1 MHHDLCDFQVQF
13 SLELSSAIGGFLF
26 AILTILKLLGL
37 TQRILKEA
45 VVAEQLGRLGKMH
58 QNCKSLPLL
67 LYNKTYAA
75 VPSILSVLVSLPYIY
90 LFTSQ

>member
-58 QNCKSLPLL
+58 QNCKSLPLRF
-67 LYNKTYAA
+67 
-75 VPSILSVLVSLPYIY
+75 LSFLVSLAAHLPLY
-90 LFTSQ
+90 LTVKCYT

>member
-45 VVAEQLGRLGKMH
+45 GVAEQLGRLGKMH

-67 LYNKTYAA
+67 LYNKKFAA
-75 VPSILSVLVSLPYIY
+75 VPSILSFLVSLPHIY

>member
-58 QNCKSLPLL
+58 QNCKFLPLL
-67 LYNKTYAA
+67 LYNKTCI
-75 VPSILSVLVSLPYIY
+75 S
-90 LFTSQ
+90 